1 MQWGLPKMILKAMS
15 TDEIRQLFDEVISL
29 NIKKYIDSLQQN
41 RITLGR
47 KGVQQD
53 EMLKIHLEDL
63 VTPQSPQT
71 VSQRLLDELK
81 AAAEKFKT
89 EAQPVEPGTLR
100 NKWQKL
106 KKWAQGKLK
115 GKPSADPDSSG
126 DDGFNN
132 LAVGLDGRIGGR
144 RRHQQPRRGK

>member
-1 MQWGLPKMILKAMS
+1 MGVTEDDIKAMS

-89 EAQPVEPGTLR
+89 EAQPG
-100 NKWQKL
+100 
-106 KKWAQGKLK
+106 
-115 GKPSADPDSSG
+115 
-126 DDGFNN
+126 
-132 LAVGLDGRIGGR
+132 
-144 RRHQQPRRGK
+144 